1 MKLLIENFR
10 QFIIDEEIE
19 KHIKENDS
27 LTEQDLRKFIKELY
41 SQKNL
46 VITEEQLDEAMPSWM
61 KKLGRRAGMMA
72 ALGGAV
78 APSVAAAAPGQGQMK
93 DKITMMK
100 QSVKDKAGD
109 VKQKMQDLGVQ
120 VDDAGEEDAGEEDA
134 AEDVS
139 QEVGKIVDNGD
150 GSFSMTQGYKMKN
163 PGNWDG
169 AKRVAAERAL
179 LKLQA
184 ELGSDFTQTGDLKVA
199 APDGIGTGATI
210 YVTVTVAR

>member
-1 MKLLIENFR
+1 MNLLMENFR

-19 KHIKENDS
+19 KHIKENNT

-46 VITEEQLDEAMPSWM
+46 VITEEQIDEALPTWM
-61 KKLGRRAGMMA
+61 KKLGRRAGMAA
-72 ALGGAV
+72 ALAGAV

-109 VKQKMQDLGVQ
+109 VQQKMQDLGVKI
-120 VDDAGEEDAGEEDA
+120 DDAT
-134 AEDVS
+134 EDVS

-150 GSFSMTQGYKMKN
+150 GSFSMTQDYEMKN
-163 PGNWDG
+163 SGNLDG
-169 AKRVAAERAL
+169 AKRVAANKAL
-179 LKLQA
+179 IKLQA
-184 ELGSDFTQTGDLKVA
+184 ELGSDFVGGISKVA
-199 APDGIGTGATI
+199 APDGIGSGATI
-210 YVTVTVAR
+210 YVTVTVAQ

>member
-10 QFIIDEEIE
+10 QFIIKEEIE
-19 KHIKENDS
+19 KFIDNKTE
-27 LTEQDLRKFIKELY
+27 LTEQELRAFIKNLC
-41 SQKNL
+41 SQKGIYL
-46 VITEEQLDEAMPSWM
+46 TEEQLNEFVPSAM
-61 KKLGRRAGMMA
+61 KRFGRRAGMLA

-109 VKQKMQDLGVQ
+109 VQQKMQDLGVKI
-120 VDDAGEEDAGEEDA
+120 DDAGKEDA

-150 GSFSMTQGYKMKN
+150 GSFSMTQSYEIKN
-163 PGNWDG
+163 AGNIDG
-169 AKRVAAERAL
+169 AKRIAANRAL
-179 LKLQA
+179 TKLQA
-184 ELGSDFTQTGDLKVA
+184 ELGSDFVGGISKVA
-199 APDGIGTGATI
+199 APDGAGSGATI
-210 YVTVTVAR
+210 YVTVTVVQ

>member
-120 VDDAGEEDAGEEDA
+120 VDDAGEEGT

-139 QEVGKIVDNGD
+139 QEVGKVVDNGD
-150 GSFSMTQGYKMKN
+150 GSFSLTQSYKVKADIGM
-163 PGNWDG
+163 
-169 AKRVAAERAL
+169 AKRMATDRAVI
-179 LKLQA
+179 KLTQ
-184 ELGSDFTQTGDLKVA
+184 ELGDLSGYEVTGVSMSGDTML
-199 APDGIGTGATI
+199 
-210 YVTVTVAR
+210 VTVTATPAG